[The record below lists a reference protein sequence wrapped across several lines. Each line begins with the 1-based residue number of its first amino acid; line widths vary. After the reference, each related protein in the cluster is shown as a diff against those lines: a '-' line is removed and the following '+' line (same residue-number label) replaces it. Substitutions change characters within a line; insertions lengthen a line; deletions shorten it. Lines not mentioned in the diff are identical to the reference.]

1 MSIRL
6 VGAALSLC
14 QGLLPFQHNRAG
26 ACFSARQGMRGE
38 IWLFQMS
45 IEKRRIALKQARP
58 FGLRV
63 KSRHALLWALARE
76 QPLPASHA
84 WPGEILRSNAACAET
99 PTDPKVARIFTKGF
113 ANVWELVKS
122 GGWMMLPIILSSIA
136 AAGIVAER
144 LWTLRSSRVMP
155 AHLLG
160 QVWLLIK
167 EKKLNAQK
175 LKELRASS
183 PLGEVLAAG
192 LANSKHGRDIM
203 KECIQEAAARVIHD
217 MERYMNALG
226 TIAAMAP
233 MLGLLGTVLG
243 MIQIFSAFIGANAAN
258 ASVLAGGIATA
269 LVTTAAGL
277 IVAIPA
283 LFFHRFLQRRIEEL
297 VVGMEQEAIKLV
309 EVVQGDRDVDLSN
322 PPAPAAAKPPVKSE
336 PRKEGRKA

>member
-1 MSIRL
+1 M
-6 VGAALSLC
+6 
-14 QGLLPFQHNRAG
+14 
-26 ACFSARQGMRGE
+26 
-38 IWLFQMS
+38 
-45 IEKRRIALKQARP
+45 
-58 FGLRV
+58 
-63 KSRHALLWALARE
+63 
-76 QPLPASHA
+76 
-84 WPGEILRSNAACAET
+84 
-99 PTDPKVARIFTKGF
+99 
-113 ANVWELVKS
+113 WELVKS
-122 GGWMMLPIILSSIA
+122 GGWIMLPIILSSIA

-144 LWTLRSSRVMP
+144 LWTLRASRVMP
-155 AHLLG
+155 PHLLG

-167 EKKLNAQK
+167 ENKLNAQR
-175 LKELRASS
+175 LKELRGSS

-203 KECIQEAAARVIHD
+203 KECIQEAAARVIHE

-243 MIQIFSAFIGANAAN
+243 MIQIFSAFMGANMAN

-283 LFFHRFLQRRIEEL
+283 LFFHRFLQRRIDEL

-309 EVVQGDRDVDLSN
+309 EVVQGDRDVDMSN
-322 PPAPAAAKPPVKSE
+322 QPVQAEGKPVA
-336 PRKEGRKA
+336 RKEGKKA